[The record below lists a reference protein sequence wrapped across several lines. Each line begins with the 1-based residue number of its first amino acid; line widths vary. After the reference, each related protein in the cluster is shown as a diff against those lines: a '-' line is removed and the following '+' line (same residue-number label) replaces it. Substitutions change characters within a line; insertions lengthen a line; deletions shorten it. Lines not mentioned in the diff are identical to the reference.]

1 MVRQMENEMRT
12 IDMTPTW
19 TEAARMLVF
28 LMDNA
33 NETGK
38 EHARKEIVRMGEIID
53 DLQAKLRKED

>member
-1 MVRQMENEMRT
+1 MRT

-28 LMDNA
+28 IMENA

-38 EHARKEIVRMGEIID
+38 EQARKEIMRMGEIID
-53 DLQAKLRKED
+53 AFKAQQKDEV